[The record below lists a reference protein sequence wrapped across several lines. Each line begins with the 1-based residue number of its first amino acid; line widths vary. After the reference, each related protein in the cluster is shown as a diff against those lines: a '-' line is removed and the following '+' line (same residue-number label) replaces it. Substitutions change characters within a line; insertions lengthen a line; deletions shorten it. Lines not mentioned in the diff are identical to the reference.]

1 MTLIALSIPVLLI
14 AASLIAAAI
23 LARQERAMPAT
34 VTLAARIGDYHGSYP
49 PYRGAQVELE
59 RRYALVDRLSQT

>member
-23 LARQERAMPAT
+23 LARQERATPA
-34 VTLAARIGDYHGSYP
+34 VSPLVARIGDYHGSYP

-59 RRYALVDRLSQT
+59 RRYALTDRLAQT